1 MQSWWNVNWWTQVKG
16 IFGISLCSHF
26 SFSVTIKFVK
36 MLKVDVKKRI
46 GKCGGYKMRKVAWLW
61 RAVSVGCHQVC
72 LWQSLGQGRHEELS
86 GTTKP
91 FFTVASLNSL
101 CFHFAPPWSIGI
113 CSAMYDP
120 SFSGLKLQYWSLLK
134 ENCLCTDRR
143 SGGKYWIANW
153 GLRCMINFLKC
164 CKCILITLVP
174 FKCVLQLNSQS
185 FCVAFPS
192 LKVISSYRISSSC
205 QVADIVRI

>member
-1 MQSWWNVNWWTQVKG
+1 
-16 IFGISLCSHF
+16 
-26 SFSVTIKFVK
+26 
-36 MLKVDVKKRI
+36 
-46 GKCGGYKMRKVAWLW
+46 MRWAKLANW
-61 RAVSVGCHQVC
+61 RAVSAGCHQVY

-86 GTTKP
+86 CTTKP
-91 FFTVASLNSL
+91 FLTVASLNSL

-134 ENCLCTDRR
+134 QNCLCTDRI
-143 SGGKYWIANW
+143 SGGKCWIANW

-164 CKCILITLVP
+164 CECILITLVP

-185 FCVAFPS
+185 FCIAVPS

-205 QVADIVRI
+205 QVADIVRIEPLIVCLRLLLCRGGYWQKKCCWHVYSRLSQGC